1 MGNKLKNINILT
13 IAIFFAL
20 CASSYWS
27 TNTLIDDN
35 PQRLINN
42 RLFDYQ
48 VEEDFGILRESPDL
62 GEKQNADS
70 PDRKEIGPLPEG
82 TFISAYTKEGTLFYN
97 EPYKYK
103 YNIDDPY
110 WVQEPYYDRY
120 GFLQYRTVTKYNRKT
135 YWGTS
140 YRQKECKY
148 VRNFSIYDIS
158 DKISLFENRDSAYK
172 RLINEFESKVS
183 EYKNWKFS
191 PLEYKSET
199 IKKHCKDFYKGSI
212 QALSYNTESQDG
224 IKTIRSIYFANEKAY
239 VLEVKAQH
247 NTTEQANKF
256 LTNITTSNLSKY
268 NNSVVTKIIFG
279 LLLSIVLSFA
289 FIYLRNK
296 GYKYLPTINKQAH
309 SLLRYSSY
317 MTLLNVLI
325 IIFVFYRLFTDADYQ
340 FVYYDQRYVDLR
352 SLAYLTIATI
362 VFMCLL
368 ICTYL
373 YAKQKKEYRYDYL
386 IPDRMQSYY
395 DSRLDSPQE
404 KKTLVS
410 LLYYPL
416 FILGPIPLGILSL
429 IYVVPFAIIILISL
443 EIRHLYRWINKDS
456 ITVNQNKNEFMDYY
470 VVLDLKKDADIDE
483 IEKAFNSAMAKYNSA
498 NGNPLYGKQFYY
510 EIQEAYAVLGSTNQL
525 RPEYDKE
532 YEAYKSS
539 NCASYSYS
547 NKQLEN
553 EILNIRN
560 KLYKVK
566 SKGRSLTINIII
578 VSFVILI
585 VVGFIV
591 LRLAEVIPPLWE
603 SSSYSGGSRWSG
615 GDFGY

>member
-48 VEEDFGILRESPDL
+48 VEEDFGILRESPGL

-82 TFISAYTKEGTLFYN
+82 TFISAYTKEGTLFYD

-140 YRQKECKY
+140 YRQKECKF

-172 RLINEFESKVS
+172 RMIKEFEAKVS

-191 PLEYKSET
+191 PIDYKSET
-199 IKKHCKDFYKGSI
+199 IKKHCKEYYKGGI
-212 QALSYNTESQDG
+212 NALSYNTESQDG

-239 VLEVKAQH
+239 VLEVKANH

-256 LTNITTSNLSKY
+256 LTNVTTSDLSKY
-268 NNSVVTKIIFG
+268 NNSVVIKILFC
-279 LLLSIVLSFA
+279 LLLSLVLA
-289 FIYLRNK
+289 FVFVYLRNK
-296 GYKYLPTINKQAH
+296 RCESLPTINKRAKG
-309 SLLRYSSY
+309 LLRYSFY
-317 MTLLNVLI
+317 MTSLNILI
-325 IIFVFYRLFTDADYQ
+325 ILFIFYSLFTNEDYQ
-340 FVYYDQRYVDLR
+340 FVYYDRSYVDLR
-352 SLAYLTIATI
+352 SLAYLTIATL
-362 VFMCLL
+362 VLMDLL

-373 YAKQKKEYRYDYL
+373 YSKQKKDYQYDYL
-386 IPDRMQSYY
+386 IQDQMQPYH
-395 DSRLDSPQE
+395 DSRLDNPQE
-404 KKTLVS
+404 KKALVS

-416 FILGPIPLGILSL
+416 FILGPMPLGILSL
-429 IYVVPFAIIILISL
+429 IYVIPFAIIIFISL
-443 EIRHLYRWINKDS
+443 ELRHLYRWINKDS
-456 ITVNQNKNEFMDYY
+456 ATIDQDRKEFMDYY
-470 VVLDLKKDADIDE
+470 VALDLKKDANKEE

-498 NGNPLYGKQFYY
+498 DGNPLYGKPFYY

-532 YEAYKSS
+532 YEAYKAS
-539 NCASYSYS
+539 NSTSYSYS

-560 KLYKVK
+560 KLYKIK
-566 SKGRSLTINIII
+566 SKGSNRTINIIV
-578 VSFVILI
+578 VSFVLFF
-585 VVGFIV
+585 VVAFV
-591 LRLAEVIPPLWE
+591 LLRLTEVIPPLWE
-603 SSSYSGGSRWSG
+603 SNSSSGGFGWSG
-615 GDFGY
+615 GDF

>member
-62 GEKQNADS
+62 GEKQNTDS
-70 PDRKEIGPLPEG
+70 PDRKEIGPMPDG
-82 TFISAYTKEGTLFYN
+82 TFISAYTKEGTLLYD

-140 YRQKECKY
+140 YRQKECKF

-172 RLINEFESKVS
+172 RMIKEFEAKVS

-191 PLEYKSET
+191 PIDYKSET
-199 IKKHCKDFYKGSI
+199 IKKHCKEYYKGGI
-212 QALSYNTESQDG
+212 NALSYNTESQDG

-239 VLEVKAQH
+239 VLEVKANH

-256 LTNITTSNLSKY
+256 LTNVTTSDLSKY
-268 NNSVVTKIIFG
+268 NNSVVIKILFC
-279 LLLSIVLSFA
+279 LLLSLVLA
-289 FIYLRNK
+289 FVFVYLRNK
-296 GYKYLPTINKQAH
+296 RYKSLPTINKHAK
-309 SLLRYSSY
+309 SLLKYSFY
-317 MTLLNVLI
+317 MTLLNIFI
-325 IIFVFYRLFTDADYQ
+325 ILFIFYSLFTNEDYQ
-340 FVYYDQRYVDLR
+340 FVYYDRSYVDLR
-352 SLAYLTIATI
+352 SLAYLTISTL
-362 VFMCLL
+362 VLMDLL

-373 YAKQKKEYRYDYL
+373 YAKQKKDYQYDYL
-386 IPDRMQSYY
+386 IQDQMQPYY
-395 DSRLDSPQE
+395 DSRLDNPQE
-404 KKTLVS
+404 KKALVS

-416 FILGPIPLGILSL
+416 FILGPMPLGILSL
-429 IYVVPFAIIILISL
+429 FMLF
-443 EIRHLYRWINKDS
+443 HLH
-456 ITVNQNKNEFMDYY
+456 
-470 VVLDLKKDADIDE
+470 
-483 IEKAFNSAMAKYNSA
+483 
-498 NGNPLYGKQFYY
+498 
-510 EIQEAYAVLGSTNQL
+510 
-525 RPEYDKE
+525 
-532 YEAYKSS
+532 
-539 NCASYSYS
+539 
-547 NKQLEN
+547 
-553 EILNIRN
+553 
-560 KLYKVK
+560 
-566 SKGRSLTINIII
+566 
-578 VSFVILI
+578 
-585 VVGFIV
+585 
-591 LRLAEVIPPLWE
+591 
-603 SSSYSGGSRWSG
+603 
-615 GDFGY
+615 

>member
-1 MGNKLKNINILT
+1 MRIKSKNTNKLLIIV
-13 IAIFFAL
+13 FFVL

-27 TNTLIDDN
+27 AKTLIEDN
-35 PQRLINN
+35 PKRLLYN

-48 VEEDFGILRESPDL
+48 VEEDFGILRESPGL

-70 PDRKEIGPLPEG
+70 PDRKEIGPMPDG
-82 TFISAYTKEGTLFYN
+82 TFISAYTKEGTLLYD

-140 YRQKECKY
+140 YRQKECKF

-172 RLINEFESKVS
+172 RMIKEFEAKVS

-191 PLEYKSET
+191 PIDYKSET
-199 IKKHCKDFYKGSI
+199 IKKHCKEYYKGGI
-212 QALSYNTESQDG
+212 NALSYNTESQDG

-239 VLEVKAQH
+239 VLEVKANH

-256 LTNITTSNLSKY
+256 LTNVTTSDLSKY
-268 NNSVVTKIIFG
+268 NNSVVIKILFC
-279 LLLSIVLSFA
+279 LLLSLVLA
-289 FIYLRNK
+289 FVFVYLRNK
-296 GYKYLPTINKQAH
+296 RYKSLPTINKHAK
-309 SLLRYSSY
+309 SLLKYSFY
-317 MTLLNVLI
+317 MTLLNIFI
-325 IIFVFYRLFTDADYQ
+325 ILFIFYSLFTNEDYQ
-340 FVYYDQRYVDLR
+340 FVYYDRSYVDLR
-352 SLAYLTIATI
+352 SLAYLTIATL
-362 VFMCLL
+362 VLMDLL

-373 YAKQKKEYRYDYL
+373 YAKQKKDYQYDYL
-386 IPDRMQSYY
+386 IQDQIQPYY
-395 DSRLDSPQE
+395 NSRLDNPQE
-404 KKTLVS
+404 KKALVS

-416 FILGPIPLGILSL
+416 FILGPMPLGILSL
-429 IYVVPFAIIILISL
+429 IYVIPFAIIIFISL
-443 EIRHLYRWINKDS
+443 ELRHLYRWINKDS
-456 ITVNQNKNEFMDYY
+456 ATIDQDRKEFMDYY
-470 VVLDLKKDADIDE
+470 VALDLKKDANKEE

-498 NGNPLYGKQFYY
+498 DGNPLYGKPFYY
-510 EIQEAYAVLGSTNQL
+510 EIQEAYAVLGSINQL

-532 YEAYKSS
+532 YEAYKAS
-539 NCASYSYS
+539 NSTSYSYS

-560 KLYKVK
+560 KLYKIK
-566 SKGRSLTINIII
+566 SKGSNRTINIIV
-578 VSFVILI
+578 VSFVLFF
-585 VVGFIV
+585 VVAFV
-591 LRLAEVIPPLWE
+591 LLRLTEVIPPLWE
-603 SSSYSGGSRWSG
+603 SNSSSGGFGWSG
-615 GDFGY
+615 GDF